1 MEVRA
6 IAKYVRIPAS
16 KVKPV
21 ADLVRGKDV
30 ATAQAIL
37 RFTPRKAAV
46 QLLKVLNSA
55 LANAQNNHDLLSEN
69 LYVKEIYGHQ
79 GPVMKRYKAG
89 PRGGVRPIL
98 RRSSHLGVVLSEK
111 E

>member
-6 IAKYVRIPAS
+6 IAKYVRISPR

-21 ADLVRGKDV
+21 ADLVRGKSV
-30 ATAQAIL
+30 AEAQAIL
-37 RFTPRKAAV
+37 RFTPRRAAA

-55 LANAQNNHDLLSEN
+55 VANAQNNHDLLSEN

-79 GPVMKRYKAG
+79 GPMMKRYKAG
-89 PRGGVRPIL
+89 ARGGASPRL
-98 RRSSHLGVVLSEK
+98 RRTSHLGVVLSER